1 MKWGKEG
8 GEVRAWGG
16 GGLQAA
22 TQECGRWTHCGGRW
36 EKEEE
41 EKGEEEEEEEWA
53 GRLGSGAGAGCSAKT
68 CARLLCC
75 DQVVGMHWSHYCIL
89 RKVITYHLV
98 ARNILGFRPL
108 PKSVVIMLKGKM
120 GW

>member
-1 MKWGKEG
+1 MNQVINPE
-8 GEVRAWGG
+8 ELDEEEMLMRAIAMS
-16 GGLQAA
+16 L
-22 TQECGRWTHCGGRW
+22 EDE
-36 EKEEE
+36 EKEE
-41 EKGEEEEEEEWA
+41 KEEEEEWA